1 MRRPITLWLS
11 FIILSAQAQRPNIA
25 TLLSLVDCV
34 DTTCVS
40 QNLRPMNYCLQA
52 GEEEDGW
59 LWFTC
64 GPFDQLAEL
73 EGMIILGYTGNAGS
87 NYRKYVILTGD
98 TVFADTLTA
107 ELYRLGFTK
116 EQTILR
122 DGHLYGNAAYPS
134 LEVHRSEK
142 RHFNFAFKTAEEP
155 HDPHALPMDSLS
167 CERFEWYHRKAME
180 KGYDRAE
187 IIPKLLWGFAVV
199 VPTPQLSMY
208 PGKNDGNFVFYYP
221 VTDPKAEFVIKDLF
235 GKEVYRS
242 TTQGARTDLNLSAL
256 PHGVYCLTVP
266 SKFGMLSKAFMKN

>member
-1 MRRPITLWLS
+1 
-11 FIILSAQAQRPNIA
+11 
-25 TLLSLVDCV
+25 V
-34 DTTCVS
+34 
-40 QNLRPMNYCLQA
+40 NYCLQA

-64 GPFDQLAEL
+64 GPFDQWAEP
-73 EGMIILGYTGNAGS
+73 EGMNILGYTGNARS
-87 NYRKYVILTGD
+87 NYRKYSIMTGD

-107 ELYRLGFTK
+107 ELYRLGFTE

-134 LEVHRSEK
+134 LEVHRVEK
-142 RHFNFAFKTAEEP
+142 RHFTFAFKKAEEP
-155 HDPHALPMDSLS
+155 PDPHALPMDSLS
-167 CERFEWYHRKAME
+167 CESYEWYQRMAME

-187 IIPKLLWGFAVV
+187 VVPKLLWGFAVV
-199 VPTPQLSMY
+199 VPTPHLSMY
-208 PGKNDGNFVFYYP
+208 PGKYNGTFVFYYP
-221 VTDPKAEFVIKDLF
+221 VTDPTAEFVIKDLF

-242 TTQGARTDLNLSAL
+242 TTQGARTDLDLSAL